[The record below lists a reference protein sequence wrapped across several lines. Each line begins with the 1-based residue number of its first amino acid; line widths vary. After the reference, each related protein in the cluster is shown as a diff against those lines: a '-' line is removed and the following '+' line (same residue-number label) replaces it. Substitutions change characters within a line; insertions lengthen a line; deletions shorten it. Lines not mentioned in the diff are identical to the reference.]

1 MKWLK
6 FEVKTDECMEEL
18 VSAAFLDNGAPG
30 VNVEGGELP
39 PEQPGEYL
47 GEEFCFDAPFSV
59 SAYFACDGTEQ
70 QKVAGMR
77 KSLAELEGR
86 EVDGKTAKFETSVT
100 EMDEEDWASAW
111 KAYFKPVKISNNVVI
126 KPTWEEYDPLPG
138 EIMIELDPGMA
149 FGTGA
154 HESTRMCV
162 QLLEEYLE
170 PGMAVADIGTGS
182 GILAVAAEKLGA
194 GEVIALDYDGVAV
207 DAAQKNAA
215 LNGCQNIKVEKS
227 DLLAALGQDYKAD
240 IMVANIIADIIIELL
255 ETAGA
260 HIVRSG
266 MLICSGIIDSRL
278 ADVLAALERHS
289 FRAIQI
295 REDGEWRAVACKYRG

>member
-18 VSAAFLDNGAPG
+18 VTAIFLDNGAAG
-30 VNVEGGELP
+30 VNVEGGQLP

-47 GEEFCFDAPFSV
+47 GEEFSFEMPFSV
-59 SAYFACDGTEQ
+59 SAYFACDGTQ
-70 QKVAGMR
+70 QDRVDGMKR
-77 KSLAELEGR
+77 RLAEIEGT
-86 EVDGKTAKFETSVT
+86 EVDGCTAKFEITVA

-126 KPTWEEYDPLPG
+126 KPTWEEYEPAPG

-194 GEVIALDYDGVAV
+194 ASVIALDYDGVAV

-215 LNGCQNIKVEKS
+215 LNNCKVVSVGKS
-227 DLLAALGQDYKAD
+227 DLLAELEEGYKAD
-240 IMVANIIADIIIELL
+240 IMVANIIADIIIEMLK
-255 ETAGA
+255 TAGE
-260 HIVRSG
+260 HIKRSG
-266 MLICSGIIDSRL
+266 MLICSGIIDTRL
-278 ADVLAALERHS
+278 SDVLEALEKHR
-289 FRAIQI
+289 FKVIQI
-295 REDGEWRAVACKYRG
+295 RNDGEWRAVACKYRG